1 MSQSEVCVSAP
12 LWKRVLFSDLML
24 SKSKAQKVAYIGVLA
39 ALNIIANTF
48 LEIKFFDTQ
57 FSLTIFLALLTG
69 ILIGPLFGF
78 AAVFLGDFVGYV
90 CNSWGYLYM
99 PWVGLSSA
107 TFAFLAGLIC
117 GGVRIG
123 GKGGIYFKLALVCV
137 VSFFVCTV
145 AINSTGFYFYNKAA
159 GFSTALIDYVT
170 ANFGGKVSYFAY
182 VCYRLFFN
190 GQIFNSLF
198 NYALIFIAVPV
209 LNAVRPLRLNIR

>member
-1 MSQSEVCVSAP
+1 MSQNELCESYP

-24 SKSKAQKVAYIGVLA
+24 SKSKAQKIAYVGVLA
-39 ALNIIANTF
+39 ALNIVANMF
-48 LEIKFFDTQ
+48 LEVKFFDTQ
-57 FSLTIFLALLTG
+57 FSVTIFLALLTG
-69 ILIGPLFGF
+69 LLIGPLFGF

-107 TFAFLAGLIC
+107 TFALLAGLIVN
-117 GGVRIG
+117 GVRIG
-123 GKGGIYFKLALVCV
+123 GKGGIYLKLAIVCV
-137 VSFFVCTV
+137 LSFFVCTV

-159 GFSTALIDYVT
+159 GFSTAIIDYV
-170 ANFGGKVSYFAY
+170 ASRFGGDVTYFGY
-182 VCYRLFFN
+182 VCYRLLFK

-198 NYALIFIAVPV
+198 NYALIFAAVPL